1 MPSISS
7 FSVLNHPEG
16 EQLCFGLNR
25 TVEEYPRRNA
35 CMDLTPPIQDRPPL
49 PRSSFIFDADNGLFF
64 KGGNCR
70 PPASPNRLEEVVT
83 TGGQPAMRTSC
94 GSSPSER
101 SIEGSLAEDARRGSI
116 ETTSEPTNVSE
127 VTRYTS
133 NTSNSPTTP
142 PPYDGRTDP
151 QVLPNPTESISF
163 RSFRINESL
172 PRYTVE
178 NESEPKT
185 LARSLWLWGFAV
197 FFFPL
202 IWFIGMC
209 IIWMPLEPLQQE
221 QDPEAAQKLDE
232 MIAIIRKASLSFC
245 NQCQLTFLQTE
256 LKYAKRCS
264 WCFAIS
270 VSFIIVP
277 AIIALTFTSLK

>member
-172 PRYTVE
+172 PR
-178 NESEPKT
+178 
-185 LARSLWLWGFAV
+185 SLWLWGFAV

-232 MIAIIRKASLSFC
+232 MIAIIRKAK
-245 NQCQLTFLQTE
+245 